1 MGAYFLCRFFRGL
14 LILLLY
20 LFLLTLIYCIV
31 VSHQKNKS
39 YWSIELI
46 ISVLLHDTFQLLFI
60 LQFACLI
67 MDSLSQFI
75 TFYNFYCD
83 FHILQW

>member
-1 MGAYFLCRFFRGL
+1 MGAYFLCRFFGEL

-60 LQFACLI
+60 LQFAYTWS
-67 MDSLSQFI
+67 DYGFSESV
-75 TFYNFYCD
+75 YN
-83 FHILQW
+83 ILQFLL